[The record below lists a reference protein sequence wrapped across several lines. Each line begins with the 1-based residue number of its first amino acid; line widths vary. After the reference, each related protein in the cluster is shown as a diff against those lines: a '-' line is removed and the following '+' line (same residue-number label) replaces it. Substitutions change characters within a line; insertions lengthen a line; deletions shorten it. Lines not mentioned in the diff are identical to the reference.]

1 MSMNIP
7 EIRRAAAA
15 ELTTLME
22 RHTAFS
28 LVRLGDGEV
37 QWMLEMQECQP
48 GSGYRYVEEPAVS
61 VEVIRAVNGM
71 EPRHFPRFVAALE
84 EATYLDYCDSI
95 PNVRRY
101 LPQLKF
107 ERKTKLYRN
116 ATAETS
122 NIIFEWTFYELG
134 SYARKHRCLF
144 AGAEA
149 ALLEKLWDS
158 PVYREHAAEVL
169 PADAQLYFHQVREDG
184 RRYSENLDLIKSD
197 LKEEIRRQS
206 IDTLFLSL
214 GTGAKVLCHEV
225 AREAGIR
232 VIDFGS
238 MLRALTYS
246 GSPGYQACRDMHN
259 PYLFR
264 VPPAVFLPALER
276 AFPAQSIAQLTA
288 RVHAQLVLE
297 LHRHRRFAFNTSDGV
312 DGGGVDLSPENLVHF
327 QEGRSYYDSRYRK
340 RALADPYARQLDAD
354 FQRWCLKKGIG
365 LQGKAFQL
373 AVRSK
378 QWVRRVVRACSLD

>member
-1 MSMNIP
+1 
-7 EIRRAAAA
+7 
-15 ELTTLME
+15 ME

-61 VEVIRAVNGM
+61 VEVTRTVNGM

-122 NIIFEWTFYELG
+122 NIIFEWAFYELG

-149 ALLEKLWDS
+149 ALLEKLWES
-158 PVYREHAAEVL
+158 PAYREHAAEVL

-264 VPPAVFLPALER
+264 VPPAVFFARAGTRLSRAKHCPAYGPGPR
-276 AFPAQSIAQLTA
+276 AARPRTASAPAIRLQHQ
-288 RVHAQLVLE
+288 
-297 LHRHRRFAFNTSDGV
+297 RRSRW
-312 DGGGVDLSPENLVHF
+312 
-327 QEGRSYYDSRYRK
+327 GRSRPESREPGPLPRGGEPTMTRAIESEPLPTRTHDSSTPIFNDG
-340 RALADPYARQLDAD
+340 A
-354 FQRWCLKKGIG
+354 
-365 LQGKAFQL
+365 
-373 AVRSK
+373 
-378 QWVRRVVRACSLD
+378 